1 MKNVKKYKIGRRLGA
16 GVFEKC
22 QTSKFVASAA
32 RHLKNSK
39 NKRPKALS
47 GFALQ
52 FVEKQKVRFMYNISE
67 KQFSN
72 YVKEAVANKT
82 KGAVATEVLYELLEN
97 RLDNVTYRLGLA
109 HTRRL
114 SRQMVSH
121 GHITVNGIKTT
132 VPSLRV
138 KVGDVIAVRVGSQKS
153 VMFVDMVKKSKE
165 YTPPNWLTM
174 NAETLTGKVLGKA
187 KNIEGFLDLNTVLE
201 FYSR

>member
-1 MKNVKKYKIGRRLGA
+1 MKKVKKYKIGRRLGA

-22 QTSKFVASAA
+22 QTPKFAASAA
-32 RHLKNSK
+32 RHDKNSK
-39 NKRPKALS
+39 NKRPKPLS
-47 GFALQ
+47 GYALQ

-72 YVKEAVANKT
+72 YVKEAVSH
-82 KGAVATEVLYELLEN
+82 KGTPAKEYLFELLET

-121 GHITVNGIKTT
+121 GHITVNGKKTT

-138 KVGDVIAVRVGSQKS
+138 KLGDIIVVRPGSQKS
-153 VMFVDMVKKSKE
+153 VMFADMVKKMKE
-165 YTPPNWLTM
+165 YTCPNWLTF
-174 NAETLTGKVLGKA
+174 NAETLTGTVAGKP
-187 KNIEGFLDLNTVLE
+187 KNIEGFLDLDTVLE

>member
-1 MKNVKKYKIGRRLGA
+1 MKTVQKYKMCRRLGP

-22 QTSKFVASAA
+22 QTPKFVISEA
-32 RHLKNSK
+32 RHTKSMK

-52 FVEKQKVRFMYNISE
+52 FVEKQKVRFMYGISE
-67 KQFSN
+67 GQFSN
-72 YVKEAVANKT
+72 YVNEAVGHKGEPAN
-82 KGAVATEVLYELLEN
+82 EYLFELLEN

-121 GHITVNGIKTT
+121 GHITVNGKKTT
-132 VPSLRV
+132 VASQRV
-138 KVGDVIAVRVGSQKS
+138 KVGDIVAVRSGSQKS
-153 VMFVDMVKKSKE
+153 VLFADMIKKTKE
-165 YTPPNWLTM
+165 YTLPNWLIFD
-174 NAETLTGKVLGKA
+174 AEKLSGVVQGKP
-187 KNIEGFLDLNTVLE
+187 KNNEGYLDFNTVLE